1 MQKRGEELL
10 LVPSLAI
17 PDYLNG
23 VGKTHIL
30 SLADTCN
37 ILVRPSR
44 RGAEE
49 PNCLFKQK
57 VQLEPE
63 SVYLDNSCC
72 RGIYLQRYDFL
83 FDKPKQ
89 I

>member
-10 LVPSLAI
+10 LVPPLAI

-30 SLADTCN
+30 SLADTCY

-49 PNCLFKQK
+49 PKLR
-57 VQLEPE
+57 VQAE
-63 SVYLDNSCC
+63 SATGAGVCKT
-72 RGIYLQRYDFL
+72 GQ
-83 FDKPKQ
+83 
-89 I
+89 